1 MTIPW
6 ITKIYAAQYT
16 VHELFTTLYRISRK
30 GQTTKQGG
38 KTTKRKESD
47 LVFSFVLFSAF
58 FQVGGREKF
67 CFLWFSPPFL
77 QPIVFS
83 LYFEFADVFCRQF
96 SFSLL
101 FSTLFASSFAY
112 FVVENKVN
120 SVPTKVPC
128 FCHLFLSPNRSHLS
142 DLQVV
147 TSPACKGT
155 WPKSDVLL

>member
-1 MTIPW
+1 MTISW

-16 VHELFTTLYRISRK
+16 VHELLTTLYRISRK

-77 QPIVFS
+77 QPMFFHYILNLLMFS
-83 LYFEFADVFCRQF
+83 AVNFLFPCCFPLCLLAL
-96 SFSLL
+96 SLIL
-101 FSTLFASSFAY
+101 WLRI
-112 FVVENKVN
+112 K
-120 SVPTKVPC
+120 
-128 FCHLFLSPNRSHLS
+128 
-142 DLQVV
+142 
-147 TSPACKGT
+147 
-155 WPKSDVLL
+155 